1 MDTTISSATRAYGE
15 ALQRAAGAVS
25 DDDSAPGAKAKGPAF
40 ADLVRV
46 AVTEPIAAVH
56 KSEQMTAAAA
66 AGKADL
72 ADVAMAVT
80 NAEMAIETVT
90 AVRDRVVSAYQEI
103 MRMPI

>member
-1 MDTTISSATRAYGE
+1 MDTTISSAARAYGE
-15 ALQRAAGAVS
+15 ALQRAAGAVN
-25 DDDSAPGAKAKGPAF
+25 DDADLPGAKSKGPAF
-40 ADLVRV
+40 ADFVRV
-46 AVTEPIAAVH
+46 AVSEPIAAVH

-72 ADVAMAVT
+72 AEVATAVT